1 MIIAVDI
8 ILSIALI
15 LYGYISAC
23 YYLHNVKWNSKNTA
37 VLKPTRNKVFYL
49 LFAVLTVAVLVTV
62 FQVIY
67 NLDLLTQIK
76 LLTLVLI
83 IFPVSVIDLRL
94 QKIPN
99 QFILVALIL
108 RICIYVAEFIVSV
121 PAALET
127 LKDNLL
133 GAVTISVF
141 FLLLLLIFKN
151 SIGMGDIKLFAV
163 MGLYQGLWGAINSV
177 FFSLIVSFIISVV
190 LLISK
195 KKKRKDTISFG
206 PSILLG
212 TIVAIGLSGM

>member
-37 VLKPTRNKVFYL
+37 VLKPTRNKVLYL
-49 LFAVLTVAVLVTV
+49 LFAVLTVAVLITV

-83 IFPVSVIDLRL
+83 ILPVSVIDIRL

-108 RICIYVAEFIVSV
+108 RICIYVAEFIASV
-121 PAALET
+121 QTAFET

-133 GAVTISVF
+133 GAVIISVF

-177 FFSLIVSFIISVV
+177 FFSLIVSFMISVV

-195 KKKRKDTISFG
+195 KKKRKDMISFG

>member
-62 FQVIY
+62 FQVVY